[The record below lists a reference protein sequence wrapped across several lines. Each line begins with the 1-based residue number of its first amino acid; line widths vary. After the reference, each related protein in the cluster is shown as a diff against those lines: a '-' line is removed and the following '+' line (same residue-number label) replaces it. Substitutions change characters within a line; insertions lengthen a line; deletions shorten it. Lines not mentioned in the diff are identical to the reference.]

1 MNALFKNVEIK
12 PPRTQAFESASL
24 EINAIVPAPSFTL
37 NPGQGMHFVKRIK
50 KKIEGILLGEK
61 EQKAGEPEEERGGV
75 HLGASGEEPW
85 ASGLPGWRYS
95 PARPPLAR
103 RRVLGGESGP
113 GSAWPGPRGGAG

>member
-37 NPGQGMHFVKRIK
+37 KPGQGMHFVKRK
-50 KKIEGILLGEK
+50 KKRQKIEGSLLGEK

-75 HLGASGEEPW
+75 RLGPSGEEPW
-85 ASGLPGWRYS
+85 ASGLPG
-95 PARPPLAR
+95 
-103 RRVLGGESGP
+103 
-113 GSAWPGPRGGAG
+113 